1 MVKIS
6 FITFTKNSGIKLKF
20 LLEHVKDVVDEIIV
34 IDGYSTDNTAEIA
47 KSFGAKVYL
56 RKPWGFVEPD
66 RMFALK
72 KASYYWILYL
82 DDDER
87 LNNKLKNELKDIL
100 DYCEKEGYDALS
112 ILRIDYDRR
121 CNGLALG
128 SFYNRQIRVVKKDKA
143 LYKGLIHELPII
155 RGRVLELPEEYYILH
170 FPNINLRKLV
180 KYAYIEV
187 LEKYKFTTKSKIKS
201 ILWKLSPFSIIA
213 IWFYYLIF
221 DIAHKK
227 LYGVCTIKNEFY
239 LAIYETLI
247 HTLIKFRSMRREI
260 IAKIISSYG
269 LIQILN
275 LDQ

>member
-1 MVKIS
+1 
-6 FITFTKNSGIKLKF
+6 
-20 LLEHVKDVVDEIIV
+20 VVEIIV
-34 IDGYSTDNTAEIA
+34 IDGYSTDNTVEIA

-72 KASYYWILYL
+72 KASYDWILYL

-112 ILRIDYDRR
+112 ILRINYDRR

-128 SFYNRQIRVVKKDKA
+128 SFYNRQIRVFKKDKA
-143 LYKGLIHELPII
+143 LYKGLIHELPLI
-155 RGRVLELPEEYYILH
+155 RGRVLELPEGYYILH

-187 LEKYKFTTKSKIKS
+187 LEKYKFITKSKIKS

-239 LAIYETLI
+239 LAIYEALI

-275 LDQ
+275 LD